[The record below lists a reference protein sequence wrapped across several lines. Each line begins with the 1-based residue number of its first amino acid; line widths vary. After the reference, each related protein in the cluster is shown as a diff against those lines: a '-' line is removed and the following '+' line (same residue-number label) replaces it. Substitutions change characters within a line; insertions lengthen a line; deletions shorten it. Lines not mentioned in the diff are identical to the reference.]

1 MHEYYIEY
9 YKNVIP
15 KYFNYENSEYVKKF
29 VEWLKKVIVDE
40 IKDYYLVE
48 NVLYHT
54 LFTNVLENFRKSTVL
69 IDAIKKENKKAVE
82 WLLKI
87 KVDVYTRDDEGKTA
101 LMHAAQ
107 HSLFDAVKE
116 MSENNN
122 DLLYVLDN
130 QGNSVLF
137 YSVDSVFLYFYQN
150 EKNLDY
156 SHRNNLGEDL
166 LIYCCK
172 LKQYVFLEKIIS
184 KLDDL
189 THESIDGHTAAMYLV
204 EEGRHNELKV
214 LLEKMEERNNNAYM
228 EYVKKYNDRTICIL
242 MNQFKRVYGQYILSE
257 FKKYC
262 DTLMVLDQMH
272 FDFNVIID
280 EEGNTPIM
288 FFLMTRDYCTST
300 YLLEKQKSIDL
311 SIKNKNGISVTYLTL
326 LVDKDDDIVMN
337 YLLFHKNF
345 DYKCSDALLNNLLML
360 FVYHG
365 YSHYNF
371 KIISRDRD
379 LLTSVNNKFENI
391 VIMSTKL
398 RKLNSMFIT
407 EENINQQDFI
417 GNTALYYAINFKDK
431 EAINLLVYHK
441 ADQNIK
447 NHKGISPLD
456 LAKQMN
462 DESILKILKKPID
475 PQKMKKKVKKEIKK
489 VGLKPNIYEKEY
501 EYLKEQLESLT
512 YKPLKDME
520 TLEMKNFFLNIYA
533 KKYKAGVPFFMKI
546 STRC

>member
-1 MHEYYIEY
+1 LHEYYIEY